1 MKFKELKSEKD
12 LEKYRHAIAKHID
25 VLLPLEYLKQGHV
38 FAFVNDDHDICGGF
52 ALITKGPFRVLNSIP
67 KFEGLKFDPKLKH
80 TAEITGV
87 WLSKNKTNHYAS
99 LRFWLAV
106 LGKVLTSR
114 KKYFVY
120 AYSTRKTGLKNIYAR
135 ANPEVIFCGET
146 KILPGMPAPD
156 HETIEVVFRKRI
168 LLQAFKN
175 PDFFVNRIIPKKKS
189 IHIKDTYETDGPIIP
204 IIATSTLDL
213 GRGQSKI
220 NR

>member
-1 MKFKELKSEKD
+1 MKFKELKTEKD

-38 FAFVNDDHDICGGF
+38 FAFVNHHEDICGGF

-67 KFEGLKFDPKLKH
+67 DFQGLSFDPSLKH

-87 WLSKNKTNHYAS
+87 WLSKTQSTKYSS

-106 LGKVLTSR
+106 MAKVLASR

-120 AYSTRKTGLKNIYAR
+120 AYSTRKTGLKSIYKR

-156 HETIEVVFRKRI
+156 HETIEVVFRRRI
-168 LLQAFKN
+168 LIQALKN
-175 PDFFVNRIIPKKKS
+175 PDFFIKRIIPKKKKKIS
-189 IHIKDTYETDGPIIP
+189 KEFYETESPILP
-204 IIATSTLDL
+204 LIASSVEL
-213 GRGQSKI
+213 GRRKS
-220 NR
+220 